1 MSEALFRQLEA
12 AVIDGD
18 FDGVERLA
26 KEVLEKKVDI
36 LSAINNGLTA
46 GMEETSDR
54 FDKKE
59 FYVPELLQSARA
71 MKSGLA
77 ILLPELTVSKES
89 KGKVAVGTVEGDI
102 HDIGKNIVASL
113 LETAGFTVED
123 LGVDVPTEKFVEAA
137 KNVDVLG
144 ISALLTFSM
153 TNMED
158 IIKSLEDAGIRDKVK
173 VIIGG
178 APVSN
183 DYANKIGA
191 DGYAEDGVKAVR
203 LVKSIIK

>member
-1 MSEALFRQLEA
+1 MSEALFGQLEA